1 MPLFYN
7 GDNMNLSN
15 ISKHAKAAR
24 NADTKR
30 IDTTTAE
37 TKQPAYDSPAVDYIP
52 DTFVPDEV
60 HTEIPDEVL
69 MDMTE
74 LDMREAAE
82 RKAAEESKAA
92 EQSKPAA
99 VPIETEFEQS
109 PPDFIEPAPPK
120 PEYISNEDLKAFV
133 KNFVNKYFPIDD
145 MPIDISRLIPYHDM
159 MFAPLDKQAMKRL
172 CDEIADEGMS
182 ESLLVISADDGI
194 YKIIS
199 GHNRKQAAITLG
211 TWSKLY
217 CRVGRKSVLTDEI
230 CHQVMAVTNLFR
242 AKDMT
247 ALELIK
253 TIAVLENCEEIN
265 HRISY
270 FTRIPEDDLEKLALI
285 SDMNLTI
292 LNIVGPVIPLDVAVI
307 IRDLDR
313 KYQEMLAQALI
324 STDRKLTAKVAAE
337 VMDAALHK
345 PSGSKDAI
353 TTQLMRDIVTEKPKP
368 APKIRI
374 PDSVRE
380 RWFRGKTADFAER
393 IIAEALEEYFAKHTD
408 IEVE

>member
-1 MPLFYN
+1 MGHCSKSNALFYN

-30 IDTTTAE
+30 IDTTTE
-37 TKQPAYDSPAVDYIP
+37 TKQPTYASPTVDYIP

-145 MPIDISRLIPYHDM
+145 MPIHHLS
-159 MFAPLDKQAMKRL
+159 KRW
-172 CDEIADEGMS
+172 
-182 ESLLVISADDGI
+182 
-194 YKIIS
+194 
-199 GHNRKQAAITLG
+199 R
-211 TWSKLY
+211 
-217 CRVGRKSVLTDEI
+217 
-230 CHQVMAVTNLFR
+230 
-242 AKDMT
+242 
-247 ALELIK
+247 
-253 TIAVLENCEEIN
+253 
-265 HRISY
+265 
-270 FTRIPEDDLEKLALI
+270 
-285 SDMNLTI
+285 
-292 LNIVGPVIPLDVAVI
+292 
-307 IRDLDR
+307 
-313 KYQEMLAQALI
+313 
-324 STDRKLTAKVAAE
+324 
-337 VMDAALHK
+337 
-345 PSGSKDAI
+345 
-353 TTQLMRDIVTEKPKP
+353 
-368 APKIRI
+368 
-374 PDSVRE
+374 
-380 RWFRGKTADFAER
+380 
-393 IIAEALEEYFAKHTD
+393 
-408 IEVE
+408 